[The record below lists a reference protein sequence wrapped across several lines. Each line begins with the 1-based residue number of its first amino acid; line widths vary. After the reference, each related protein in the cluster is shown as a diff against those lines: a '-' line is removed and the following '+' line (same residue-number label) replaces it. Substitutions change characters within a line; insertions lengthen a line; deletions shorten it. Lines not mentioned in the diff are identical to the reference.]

1 MILLKEL
8 FERDNV
14 SFPEWLS
21 CEYLDED
28 WKDSNY
34 SFEKNKHVW
43 SLKTLFKN
51 VRITFDG
58 KEYHFIAFDEEDNI
72 MFDNVTTKE
81 YVIQH

>member
-1 MILLKEL
+1 MLMLKEL

-14 SFPEWLS
+14 PFPEWLAY
-21 CEYLDED
+21 EYLDED
-28 WKDSNY
+28 WKESIY

-72 MFDNVTTKE
+72 MFDNVTTEK